1 MKDVKLI
8 LGCLAI
14 VIAGIVLPL
23 AAYAAVM
30 AAR

>member
-1 MKDVKLI
+1 MRDVKLV
-8 LGCLAI
+8 LGFLAI
-14 VIAGIVLPL
+14 IVAGIALPL